1 MKRFWLT
8 LLCCSPLL
16 FSPLI
21 SHGVVLTGPNGEQE
35 ASYGQYGPIT
45 EIETLWGISSTV
57 KPSDSV
63 SVQQTLVAIYKL
75 NPSVF
80 YQGNINRLIPGRF
93 IQVPTLGFVQQQ
105 TAREAIALINKFSK
119 SKKATVKPKPTPVV
133 VKKQPIVIPAEKA
146 PVIADNNALMEL
158 EKKLKGLREE
168 YDALNEDFIRET
180 ERNQELK
187 LRLQPLYDQVSEL
200 ETQVNESLEKQVE
213 MQQIIDDYRAQL
225 DAVKERPFS
234 GSGFFNKLLRTIT
247 GSLTNLLIALIS
259 PILLLLAVFA
269 LILRINSKRA
279 LQKQAEELADSTDI
293 SMEEP
298 GKFDD
303 LLTDDLTDELEV
315 DFNEDEELVNTP
327 NQPEEQTAISLED
340 EVEQAIDLSS
350 DELEIDISSEDD
362 DVSAIAILP
371 DDENED
377 DLFSSTDL
385 SESED
390 DDPFGIAAL
399 AEEEAP
405 EQDEDDPFGISAL
418 IDDDSLDD
426 DKDAVDNPDDP
437 FGIGA
442 LVEEENLIPE
452 EVIEHTEPI
461 SESEQ
466 ADLDLAAEWERQLS
480 GSEDDATNSTDTVDS
495 EELAKP
501 TTATDTPLAET
512 EKTQQENIDDVLNDI
527 DLDTVKEDDI
537 DDIEFDLPEA
547 VEPDVVEDATD
558 DIEFDLPEAKEADV
572 VEDATDDIEFD
583 LPEAKEPD
591 VVEDA
596 ADDIEFDLPEAKEA
610 DVVEDATDDIEFD
623 LPEAKESDVVED
635 ATDDIEFDLP
645 EAKEQD
651 VVEDATDAIEFDLP
665 EAKEADVVEDA
676 TDGIEFDLPDEDNS
690 KAIEDEIDEISFDN
704 IDEADREDQSEP
716 ESIED
721 ALDVIDLDELDLA
734 ELENAEPV
742 NIEDALAEL
751 DLEEAQQSKIDDVA
765 DEPVKPEDAEI
776 ETALEDDPNDLL
788 AKQLS
793 DVAFKE
799 DGPLPKV
806 DKSTK
811 NDFIDIETLLE
822 SSNGSSADEPYSE
835 FDLDLGLDDFPDVIN
850 ATDSNISDA
859 ENEISAQLDLARAYL
874 EIDDKAGAKEILL
887 AVQQDSQGAQKVEI
901 EKLLSRIG

>member
-21 SHGVVLTGPNGEQE
+21 SYGVELTGPNGEQE
-35 ASYGQYGPIT
+35 ASYGQYGPTT

-57 KPSDSV
+57 KPSNSV

-80 YQGNINRLIPGRF
+80 YEGNINKLIPGRF
-93 IQVPTLGFVQQQ
+93 IQVPTLDFVQQQ
-105 TAREAIALINKFSK
+105 TAREAIILINKFSK
-119 SKKATVKPKPTPVV
+119 PKKLPVKAVKSKPIPVA
-133 VKKQPIVIPAEKA
+133 VKKETVVLPAKKA
-146 PVIADNNALMEL
+146 PVIADSNALTVL
-158 EKKLKGLREE
+158 EKKLKELREE
-168 YDALNEDFIRET
+168 YDALNEAFIRET
-180 ERNQELK
+180 EKNQEVK
-187 LRLQPLYDQVSEL
+187 LRLQPLYDQVAEL
-200 ETQVNESLEKQVE
+200 EVQVKESLEKQVE

-234 GSGFFNKLLRTIT
+234 GPGVFDKLLRTIT
-247 GSLTNLLIALIS
+247 ASLTNLLIALIS
-259 PILLLLAVFA
+259 PILLLLALFA

-303 LLTDDLTDELEV
+303 LLTDDLTDEIEV
-315 DFNEDEELVNTP
+315 DFNKDEELVDAP
-327 NQPEEQTAISLED
+327 IKAEEQAAINLED
-340 EVEQAIDLSS
+340 EVDSAIDLSS
-350 DELEIDISSEDD
+350 DELDIDISSEDD

-377 DLFSSTDL
+377 DLFSTTDL
-385 SESED
+385 SETDD

-405 EQDEDDPFGISAL
+405 EPDEDDPFGISAL
-418 IDDDSLDD
+418 IDEDSLDD
-426 DKDAVDNPDDP
+426 DKDAVDNEDDP

-452 EVIEHTEPI
+452 EVIESSEPI
-461 SESEQ
+461 TESEQ

-480 GSEDDATNSTDTVDS
+480 DSEDDENNLTDIDDNEDVT
-495 EELAKP
+495 K
-501 TTATDTPLAET
+501 TATP
-512 EKTQQENIDDVLNDI
+512 DVVEGVTNDI
-527 DLDTVKEDDI
+527 EFDVPEAARPEVVEDVI
-537 DDIEFDLPEA
+537 DDIEFDAPEA
-547 VEPDVVEDATD
+547 ATPEVVEDATD
-558 DIEFDLPEAKEADV
+558 DIEFDAPEAV
-572 VEDATDDIEFD
+572 T
-583 LPEAKEPD
+583 PEVAEG
-591 VVEDA
+591 
-596 ADDIEFDLPEAKEA
+596 
-610 DVVEDATDDIEFD
+610 
-623 LPEAKESDVVED
+623 ES
-635 ATDDIEFDLP
+635 
-645 EAKEQD
+645 
-651 VVEDATDAIEFDLP
+651 
-665 EAKEADVVEDA
+665 
-676 TDGIEFDLPDEDNS
+676 
-690 KAIEDEIDEISFDN
+690 
-704 IDEADREDQSEP
+704 

-721 ALDVIDLDELDLA
+721 VFDVIDLDDLDLA
-734 ELENAEPV
+734 ELKSAEPV

-751 DLEEAQQSKIDDVA
+751 DLEEAQQSKVNTIDKAV
-765 DEPVKPEDAEI
+765 DELIVS
-776 ETALEDDPNDLL
+776 EDDDIEPESNDLL
-788 AKQLS
+788 AKSIS

-806 DKSTK
+806 DKSSK

-822 SSNGSSADEPYSE
+822 GSNRSSSDEPYSE

-887 AVQQDSQGAQKVEI
+887 LVQQDSQGAQKAEI